1 MNHVKHY
8 TDIEQVR
15 FPDMT
20 IQYDLRS
27 VEFLLPALSVQPLV
41 ENAIKHGLMGLE
53 EGGIVTISAYETEK
67 AYVVEVTDDGVGF
80 DMNAGYD
87 ETKHVG
93 IKNIRGRIGA
103 MCGGTLTIES
113 EIGKGTKATMRIPK
127 EGQDYD
133 SNNS

>member
-1 MNHVKHY
+1 
-8 TDIEQVR
+8 
-15 FPDMT
+15 MT

-53 EGGIVTISAYETEK
+53 EGGIVTISAYEMEK
-67 AYVVEVTDDGVGF
+67 YYVVEVTDDGVGF
-80 DMNAGYD
+80 DMSAGYD

-93 IKNIRGRIGA
+93 IKNIRGRIEA

-113 EIGKGTKATMRIPK
+113 KVGSGTKATIKIPK
-127 EGQDYD
+127 EAAEND